1 MRNLKRTK
9 VLSVFGL
16 GLVML
21 VGTVGTVSA
30 AEFRDGQTIPADET
44 IDDDVFIGGDK
55 VVIDGTVNGVLFAAG
70 QTVELNGTVNGDAIL
85 VGESINISPSAKIDG
100 NLFTGAADVVV
111 EGSVT
116 GTVFSGSAAMALG
129 ETANVGRNLFYGGF
143 SLETEDGSTI
153 GKDLLSGNYQ
163 SVLAGDVARDLRVGA
178 AAVQLD
184 GSIGRNAIIEL
195 GDAESQEDPTEWMQF
210 NPYLNQYVTEV
221 MDPGVTVSEEA
232 AIGGQLVYTSSVD
245 RTDLFADVTS
255 GSIIYQT
262 PVPVES
268 GQGIR
273 YSSDEVKPFNR
284 NFGNMFV
291 RASIMKT
298 ARNLLKLMAIGALIL
313 WLLRKPFMKI
323 VHAAYAQPMKAVG
336 WGFIIIAVGFL
347 AVLIVPL
354 VFVMI
359 GVLIGFVS
367 LGSLLYVWFGI
378 VGTALMLTAMLF
390 FFAVFTI
397 SKIVAAYMFGKW
409 IMKAVFKE
417 ENEKVWLN
425 MLIGVFLLTLLR
437 AIPFI
442 GWLVG
447 LAATLI
453 GSGAFYLALPVKK

>member
-16 GLVML
+16 VLVML
-21 VGTVGTVSA
+21 IGTVSTVHA

-85 VGESINISPSAKIDG
+85 VGESIIISPSAQIDG

-116 GTVFSGSAAMALG
+116 GTLFSGSAAMELG

-184 GSIGRNAIIEL
+184 GSVGRNAIIEL

-262 PVPVES
+262 PVPVER

-378 VGTALMLTAMLF
+378 VGTALMLAAMLF